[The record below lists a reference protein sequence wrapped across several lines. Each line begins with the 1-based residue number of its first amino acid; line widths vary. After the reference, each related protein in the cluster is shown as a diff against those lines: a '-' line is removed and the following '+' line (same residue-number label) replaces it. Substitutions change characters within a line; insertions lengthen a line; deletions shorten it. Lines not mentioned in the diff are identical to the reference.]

1 MDIAKPM
8 FPWVGGKERLI
19 PMIRQVMP
27 SKMSQYMEPFGG
39 SGANLLGMPPERSRL
54 DIYND
59 YNQDLVNFFLC
70 ARDRPLSLVRELGFL
85 PLNSRAEFEYLIRFL
100 KQEEMG
106 SEYVEDEIAIAEEY
120 FPPGEAEE
128 VIALLRGRA
137 ELLDVRRAAAFFK
150 VSRYS
155 YSGTMTSYGVKACDL
170 KHFFHLI
177 WSASRRLARVVIER
191 QDAIELIRKR
201 DRPDGVIYC
210 DPPYFQ
216 AEKSYAVKFRYRD
229 HARLHRVLKQCKGAV
244 IVSYNDCRYIRF
256 LYDDFYILAFRREN
270 QLAKE
275 KGALYGELLI
285 TNYDPRPFM
294 NLQMNLFGAGTGAKW
309 QPVLINIPR
318 HVLKTL
324 EEEDNHEIYTA
335 P

>member
-1 MDIAKPM
+1 M
-8 FPWVGGKERLI
+8 
-19 PMIRQVMP
+19 
-27 SKMSQYMEPFGG
+27 
-39 SGANLLGMPPERSRL
+39 
-54 DIYND
+54 
-59 YNQDLVNFFLC
+59 
-70 ARDRPLSLVRELGFL
+70 
-85 PLNSRAEFEYLIRFL
+85 
-100 KQEEMG
+100 
-106 SEYVEDEIAIAEEY
+106 
-120 FPPGEAEE
+120 
-128 VIALLRGRA
+128 
-137 ELLDVRRAAAFFK
+137 
-150 VSRYS
+150 
-155 YSGTMTSYGVKACDL
+155 
-170 KHFFHLI
+170 
-177 WSASRRLARVVIER
+177 
-191 QDAIELIRKR
+191 
-201 DRPDGVIYC
+201 IYC

-324 EEEDNHEIYTA
+324 
-335 P
+335 

>member
-1 MDIAKPM
+1 MRKREVRGIARPP

-27 SKMSQYMEPFGG
+27 SRMSQYLEPFGG
-39 SGANLLGMPPERSRL
+39 SGANLLGLPPERGRL

-70 ARDRPLSLVRELGFL
+70 ARDRPLALIRELSFL
-85 PLNSRAEFEYLIRFL
+85 PLNSRAEFEYLVRFL
-100 KQEEMG
+100 AQEEMG
-106 SEYVEDEIAIAEEY
+106 SGYVEEEIEIAGKSL
-120 FPPGEAEE
+120 PPGEAEE

-155 YSGTMTSYGVKACDL
+155 YSGTMTSYGVKSCDL
-170 KHFFHLI
+170 RHFFHLI
-177 WSASRRLARVVIER
+177 WSAARRLAGVVIER
-191 QDAIELIRKR
+191 QDAIALIRKR

-216 AEKSYAVKFRYRD
+216 AEMSYAVAFRYKD
-229 HARLHRVLKQCKGAV
+229 HARLHRVLKKCKGSV

-256 LYDDFYILAFRREN
+256 LYDDFYILAFRRQN
-270 QLAKE
+270 PLAKE
-275 KGALYGELLI
+275 RGALYGELLI
-285 TNYDPRPFM
+285 TNYDPRPY
-294 NLQMNLFGAGTGAKW
+294 LTQQCTLFQAQQGAKLELEL
-309 QPVLINIPR
+309 VHIPNEQEKR
-318 HVLKTL
+318 GGTR
-324 EEEDNHEIYTA
+324 
-335 P
+335 